1 MTRQMMGHDNSTP
14 TCKGHGIREQASS
27 FAVGRAG
34 VDCQVE
40 VAAGAV
46 VVGGGGG
53 HACWLMVH
61 ISMYLV
67 VRPATESAPLNT
79 AGLRIIYL

>member
-40 VAAGAV
+40 VAAGADV
-46 VVGGGGG
+46 YKILRNEFCRQ
-53 HACWLMVH
+53 AAIADL
-61 ISMYLV
+61 L
-67 VRPATESAPLNT
+67 
-79 AGLRIIYL
+79 GL